1 MTNKNRI
8 KPERSTELLKELHIL
23 SANGGL
29 NQDSNR
35 KLKQIYHLCGFLEPL
50 IQTVIQSN
58 KSVTIVDQW
67 CGKSYLGFMLYDLYL
82 KQWEKNTFKIYW
94 IDNRKDLVENSI
106 DLAQKLWFE
115 HMDFYK
121 DTIIDSIWMEDMP
134 EHIDIVTALHACDT
148 ATDDTILFWLSKH
161 ASHIVL
167 VPCCQAYISSLLTK
181 NKAKAIENNPLS
193 ELRRHPLHT
202 RTFASHLTNVI
213 RCLWLEAM
221 GYTVTVT
228 EFVGREHSM
237 KNELMVATF
246 QNIKNNRSLK
256 RLKHIIE
263 EFGLHEF
270 EEKYLPFLA
279 TG

>member
-1 MTNKNRI
+1 
-8 KPERSTELLKELHIL
+8 
-23 SANGGL
+23 
-29 NQDSNR
+29 
-35 KLKQIYHLCGFLEPL
+35 
-50 IQTVIQSN
+50 
-58 KSVTIVDQW
+58 
-67 CGKSYLGFMLYDLYL
+67 
-82 KQWEKNTFKIYW
+82 
-94 IDNRKDLVENSI
+94 
-106 DLAQKLWFE
+106 
-115 HMDFYK
+115 
-121 DTIIDSIWMEDMP
+121 
-134 EHIDIVTALHACDT
+134 
-148 ATDDTILFWLSKH
+148 
-161 ASHIVL
+161 
-167 VPCCQAYISSLLTK
+167 LLTK